1 MNKLKNITYIMLLTL
16 PFFVYASKGN
26 PERGGHRILLTAPA
40 SMPEDTLSR
49 GSLINVT
56 NYGAKPGSYENAVPA
71 LKKAIETCK
80 KNDQTT
86 LIFPKGRYDFW
97 PEDAERR
104 NYFISNTSSEEEC
117 SSKVKTIGLLFEK
130 MKNLTIEGN
139 GSLFVFHGKM
149 ITFALDQ
156 CENIRIQNVGID
168 FERPSMSE
176 MTFREV
182 TDTAIIADINPD
194 SKYAIVNGRLKWY
207 GEGWGM
213 QNFHA
218 ILINPD
224 QGTAFYSSWSPFQKA
239 KAVVITLNRIHF
251 TGDFEKNRFH
261 SGDVLTVRDP
271 IRDEV
276 GAFINRSK
284 DISLKNVSMHY
295 MHGLGIVNQFSENL
309 HYDSVFVMPR
319 PESGRMIAS
328 FADCMHFSGCK
339 GQITIENCRF
349 KGSHDDPINVHG
361 THLKVAEIISPTI
374 LRVRFMHPQTYGF
387 EVFFVGDSVAYV
399 HSSKLQIFGSNIVTS
414 ARLISEREMQVE
426 FAKPISKDLIVGDC
440 LENITWT
447 PSVTVRNC
455 RFERTNARGLLITTR
470 RKVLI
475 ENNEFIKTGM
485 HAILIANDAS
495 SWYESGP
502 VQDVIIRNNIFEN
515 CGYISSPDNYVI
527 AIAPENHE
535 LVSGYMV
542 HRNIRIENNI
552 FKVYDYPILTAR
564 STENLIFKNN
574 QIIRTDFM
582 KPNKNVVPQFNLN
595 ACKNVEIKNNPVVGF
610 DLISIQFKNMTK
622 KEISTDIKDIRTN
635 NADKTY

>member
-1 MNKLKNITYIMLLTL
+1 MNKLKNIAYLMLLTL
-16 PFFVYASKGN
+16 PVFGYSGN
-26 PERGGHRILLTAPA
+26 KNSEQSGQRRWFTEPTTIR
-40 SMPEDTLSR
+40 EDTLST
-49 GSLINVT
+49 GNLINVT
-56 NYGAKPGSYENAVPA
+56 DYGAKPGSYENAVPA
-71 LKKAIETCK
+71 LKKAIEACK
-80 KNDQTT
+80 KNGQAT
-86 LIFPKGRYDFW
+86 LIFPNGRYDFW

-117 SSKVKTIGLLFEK
+117 PSKVKTIGLLFER

-156 CENIRIQNVGID
+156 CEKIRIQNIGID

-182 TDTAIIADINPD
+182 SDTAILADINPD
-194 SKYAIVNGRLKWY
+194 SKYAIVNGRLRWY

-218 ILINPD
+218 ILVNPD

-239 KAVVITLNRIHF
+239 KAVAITPNRIHF
-251 TGDFEKNRFH
+251 TGNFEKNSFH
-261 SGDVLTVRDP
+261 PGDVLTVRDP

-319 PESGRMIAS
+319 PESGRIIAA
-328 FADCMHFSGCK
+328 FADCIHFSGCK
-339 GQITIENCRF
+339 GQITIENSRF
-349 KGSHDDPINVHG
+349 KGAHDDPINVHG
-361 THLKVAEIISPTI
+361 THLRVTEIISPTI
-374 LRVRFMHPQTYGF
+374 LKIRFMHPQTYGF
-387 EVFFVGDSVAYV
+387 EAFFAGDSVAFV
-399 HSSKLQIFGSNIVTS
+399 HSSKLQIYGAEIVAS
-414 ARLISEREMQVE
+414 AKLISEKEMQIE
-426 FAKPISKDLIVGDC
+426 FVKPVPRNMVVGDC

-447 PSVTVRNC
+447 PSVTIRNC
-455 RFERTNARGLLITTR
+455 RFERTNTRGLLITTR

-502 VQDVIIRNNIFEN
+502 VQDVTIRNNTFEN
-515 CGYISSPDNYVI
+515 CGYNSSPDNYVI

-535 LVSGYMV
+535 IVPGYMV
-542 HRNIRIENNI
+542 HRNIRIENNV

-582 KPNKNVVPQFNLN
+582 KPNKNVVSQFNLN
-595 ACKNVEIKNNPVVGF
+595 ACKNVEIKNNSVEGF
-610 DLISIQFKNMTK
+610 DKMSVRLENMSK
-622 KEISTDIKDIRTN
+622 KELSTNIEIEKMAGIN
-635 NADKTY
+635 K